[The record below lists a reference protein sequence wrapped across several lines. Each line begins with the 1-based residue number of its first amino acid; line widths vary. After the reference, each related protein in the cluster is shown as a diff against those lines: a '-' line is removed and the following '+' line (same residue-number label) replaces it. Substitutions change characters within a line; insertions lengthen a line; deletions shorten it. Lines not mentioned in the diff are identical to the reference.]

1 MTIFIL
7 FSFNK
12 NMDNISFSSRIRITS
27 KNEYF
32 KQVKPDFVNVGYP
45 WTIQQ
50 TAFSRK
56 AYTNKIYDCTAVGI
70 TDDTKVMLMH
80 ICPTIEWNLDFNAI
94 KEFIIKKVSTTLNTD
109 NLQGIILG
117 SKNNI
122 VSPYSTKLFDFL
134 ENVLENLNI
143 QYSKFKGGDY
153 ENNLAY
159 NTISDE
165 WIIGSNF
172 FEKQTNPNEDIFKAA
187 TKIFK
192 EVKIANCDE
201 LSW

>member
-1 MTIFIL
+1 MALIG
-7 FSFNK
+7 K
-12 NMDNISFSSRIRITS
+12 
-27 KNEYF
+27 
-32 KQVKPDFVNVGYP
+32 
-45 WTIQQ
+45 
-50 TAFSRK
+50 
-56 AYTNKIYDCTAVGI
+56 
-70 TDDTKVMLMH
+70 
-80 ICPTIEWNLDFNAI
+80 
-94 KEFIIKKVSTTLNTD
+94 
-109 NLQGIILG
+109 
-117 SKNNI
+117 
-122 VSPYSTKLFDFL
+122 
-134 ENVLENLNI
+134 NVLENLNI

-159 NTISDE
+159 NAISNE